1 MAMIA
6 AIKECPIILVIT
18 IIMIILMLMKMML
31 KIVISTG
38 HVA

>member
-1 MAMIA
+1 MTMIA